1 MRFLL
6 DHDVPAD
13 LGLALRT
20 VGYECVRLVDV
31 LDRTVTDQD
40 VWAHACAHGCVLMT
54 CNRNDFLALATAT
67 SSHPGLIIVM
77 RRRTRQAEAGR
88 VLTLLR
94 KAGEQGVV
102 GNINFA

>member
-31 LDRTVTDQD
+31 LDRTATDQD
-40 VWAHACAHGCVLMT
+40 VWAHACAHGW
-54 CNRNDFLALATAT
+54 F
-67 SSHPGLIIVM
+67 P
-77 RRRTRQAEAGR
+77 
-88 VLTLLR
+88 
-94 KAGEQGVV
+94 
-102 GNINFA
+102 